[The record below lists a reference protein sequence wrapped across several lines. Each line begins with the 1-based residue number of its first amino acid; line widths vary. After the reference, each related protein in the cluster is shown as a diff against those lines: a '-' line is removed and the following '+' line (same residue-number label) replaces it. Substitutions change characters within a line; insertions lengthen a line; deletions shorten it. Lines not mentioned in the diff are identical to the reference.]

1 MPAGAGETRAAVA
14 HDALDRV
21 DERGTTSSGIDDPA
35 VAEEVQGLVAS
46 LLDTVARAG
55 TLTAS
60 GIADAVEGAGRSLSR
75 RVVAGAAEGG
85 APGGHV
91 VADRRALAEALADAP
106 RVPAL
111 GSATTAALLLK
122 FAGRFRRLGFVARR
136 IPAFMVV
143 AVLPAL
149 VASVARGAQELG
161 MVASHLV
168 QRARSQGVEP
178 DLERVRRAAVQ
189 IVSHRPVD
197 PEVEP
202 SHGALAVRWL
212 RRAARAALPF
222 TAGAATADPE
232 GLATA
237 AAAVD
242 PASLGPT

>member
-1 MPAGAGETRAAVA
+1 
-14 HDALDRV
+14 
-21 DERGTTSSGIDDPA
+21 
-35 VAEEVQGLVAS
+35 
-46 LLDTVARAG
+46 
-55 TLTAS
+55 
-60 GIADAVEGAGRSLSR
+60 
-75 RVVAGAAEGG
+75 
-85 APGGHV
+85 
-91 VADRRALAEALADAP
+91 
-106 RVPAL
+106 
-111 GSATTAALLLK
+111 
-122 FAGRFRRLGFVARR
+122 
-136 IPAFMVV
+136 
-143 AVLPAL
+143 
-149 VASVARGAQELG
+149 

-237 AAAVD
+237 AATVD